1 MDNVKIIYEELKIY
15 VKNIIL
21 SIKQIIKILSSKDF
35 WKYVAS
41 LEWIAHFLN
50 LK

>member
-1 MDNVKIIYEELKIY
+1 MKIIYENYI
-15 VKNIIL
+15 KNIIL
-21 SIKQIIKILSSKDF
+21 SIKQIIKILFSKDF

-41 LEWIAHFLN
+41 LEWIADFFN

>member
-1 MDNVKIIYEELKIY
+1 MKIIYEEMKIC

-21 SIKQIIKILSSKDF
+21 SIKQIIKILFSKDF

-41 LEWIAHFLN
+41 LEWVAHFFN